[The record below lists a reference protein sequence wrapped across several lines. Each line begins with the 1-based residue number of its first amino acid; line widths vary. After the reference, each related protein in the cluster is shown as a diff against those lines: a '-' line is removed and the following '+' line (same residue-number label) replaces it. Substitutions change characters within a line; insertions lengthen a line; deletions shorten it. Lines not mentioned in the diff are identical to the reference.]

1 VHIHAGADR
10 CVVRRFAPAVIAVLL
25 GGCSDSNAPVAADTL
40 LAIARVLGRGA
51 DSAVL
56 SSATF
61 RLGITDPATD
71 TLTNRADLFGQI
83 PLQNGD
89 KGKRLVATAAAGG
102 GFNRFA
108 SFLTDGINSLVGW
121 VVSLRDVNGAV
132 VGGGGEGGLESSFFM
147 GRPGGGVDFAG
158 YAITSV
164 EFHVDSILFDT
175 PGSDPYRDGIWTDYY
190 LRGNVLVVGHRK

>member
-1 VHIHAGADR
+1 MHIHSGADR
-10 CVVRRFAPAVIAVLL
+10 CVVRRFAPAILALLL

-40 LAIARVLGRGA
+40 AIARVLGRGV

-89 KGKRLVATAAAGG
+89 KGKRLVATAVTGG
-102 GFNRFA
+102 EFNRFA

-132 VGGGGEGGLESSFFM
+132 VSGSGEGGLESSFFM

-190 LRGNVLVVGHRK
+190 LRGDVVVVGHRK